1 MHPLDP
7 RLRDKRSIGRA
18 VSGEGAWAAFLQL
31 RSDPARSLVL
41 WGPRSMTLRGE
52 PLATRA
58 RADAQRA
65 ASLGPAYRIVKLPL
79 RPYDDCH
86 EYFDG
91 DGP

>member
-1 MHPLDP
+1 MGGLPTASIRP
-7 RLRDKRSIGRA
+7 RSITGIVGPA
-18 VSGEGAWAAFLQL
+18 VDDTW
-31 RSDPARSLVL
+31 
-41 WGPRSMTLRGE
+41 GE
-52 PLATRA
+52 PLPTRA

-79 RPYDDCH
+79 RPYDDFH

>member
-1 MHPLDP
+1 
-7 RLRDKRSIGRA
+7 
-18 VSGEGAWAAFLQL
+18 
-31 RSDPARSLVL
+31 
-41 WGPRSMTLRGE
+41 
-52 PLATRA
+52 LATRA

>member
-1 MHPLDP
+1 L
-7 RLRDKRSIGRA
+7 G
-18 VSGEGAWAAFLQL
+18 
-31 RSDPARSLVL
+31 
-41 WGPRSMTLRGE
+41 
-52 PLATRA
+52 TRA